1 MTYLMATSAVAFVA
15 VVALLAFSIRST
27 RARAVVS
34 DGQVVS
40 PAPSLPHVTRFL
52 RTSEGGVAIVG
63 ALIAT
68 YAVVHAFSGLAN
80 VRGPLL
86 VMLVIVGSAGI
97 GLVDDWL
104 HVSPGSRQGLSL
116 WIRLV
121 AQVAVGLGF
130 SVLSVYWV
138 HTSTTLS
145 LVRHGS
151 HDIQL
156 GPLGWILLT
165 TLAFVVFSNAVGS
178 TEGMDGLASGTAS
191 MCFVCIA
198 IMGFWQYHNF
208 TIYHVTGALNLA
220 LIASALAGACLGF
233 LWWNAPPAQ
242 AHMRNT
248 GSYAIGSGLVS
259 LCVLLNLG
267 VLLPIIGGLYLVVL
281 LSIGVQAIGLRL
293 FGKRLF
299 KMAPLQYHF
308 EMIGWP
314 NTTVLFRFWIGAGL
328 FSALAIGIFYGDY
341 ASVGL
346 K

>member
-1 MTYLMATSAVAFVA
+1 LTYLMATSAVAFMA
-15 VVALLAFSIRST
+15 VVALLAVSIRST
-27 RARAVVS
+27 RQRAVISDDHVS
-34 DGQVVS
+34 SHTPSATHVS
-40 PAPSLPHVTRFL
+40 RFL
-52 RTSEGGVAIVG
+52 GTSEGGVAIVV
-63 ALIAT
+63 ALIAA
-68 YAVVHAFSGLAN
+68 YAVIHVFSGLAN

-97 GLVDDWL
+97 GFADDWL
-104 HVSPGSRQGLSL
+104 HASQGSRQGLSL
-116 WIRLV
+116 RIRLI
-121 AQVAVGLGF
+121 AQVAVGLAF
-130 SVLSVYWV
+130 SVLSVFWV

-156 GPLGWILLT
+156 GSLGWIVLT

-178 TEGMDGLASGTAS
+178 TEGMDGLTSGTAS

-208 TIYHVTGALNLA
+208 MIYHVTGALNLA
-220 LIASALAGACLGF
+220 LIASAMAGACLGF
-233 LWWNAPPAQ
+233 LWWNAPPAR

-267 VLLPIIGGLYLVVL
+267 ALLPIIGGLYLVVL
-281 LSIGVQAIGLRL
+281 LSIGVQAVGLRL

-299 KMAPLQYHF
+299 RMAPLQYHF
-308 EMIGWP
+308 EMLGWP
-314 NTTVLFRFWIGAGL
+314 ATAVLFRFWIGAGL

-341 ASVGL
+341 ASVGI

>member
-1 MTYLMATSAVAFVA
+1 MATSAVAFVVVVA
-15 VVALLAFSIRST
+15 VVAFSIRST
-27 RARAVVS
+27 SARARIS
-34 DGQVVS
+34 DRQVVVRV
-40 PAPSLPHVTRFL
+40 PSRLHVTRFL
-52 RTSEGGVAIVG
+52 RTSDGGVAIVV
-63 ALIAT
+63 ALIT
-68 YAVVHAFSGLAN
+68 SYVVIHGFSGLAN
-80 VRGPLL
+80 VRGPML
-86 VMLVIVGSAGI
+86 VMLVIIGSAGI
-97 GLVDDWL
+97 GFVDDWL
-104 HVSPGSRQGLSL
+104 HVSPRNRQGLSL
-116 WIRLV
+116 WIRLL
-121 AQVAVGLGF
+121 AQCVVGLGF
-130 SVLSVYWV
+130 SALSVYWV
-138 HTSTTLS
+138 HTSTTIS
-145 LVRHGS
+145 FIRHGS
-151 HDIQL
+151 HDFQV

-191 MCFVCIA
+191 TCFVCIA

-208 TIYHVTGALNLA
+208 TVYHVAGALNLA
-220 LIASALAGACLGF
+220 LIAAALAGASLGF

-281 LSIGVQAIGLRL
+281 LSIGVQAIGLCL

-314 NTTVLFRFWIGAGL
+314 NTMVLFRFWIATGL